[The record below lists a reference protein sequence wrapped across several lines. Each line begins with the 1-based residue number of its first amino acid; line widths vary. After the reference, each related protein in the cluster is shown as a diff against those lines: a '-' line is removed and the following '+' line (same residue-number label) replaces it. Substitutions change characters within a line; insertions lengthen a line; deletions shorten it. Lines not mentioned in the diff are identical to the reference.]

1 MSNPEKTKRSWKDR
15 FFREMVDFWFTFVY
29 LALVFAAFTQYRRFV
44 LAAHDIEYTN
54 YWVAVIKALVLAK
67 VILIGE
73 AVRLGRGLEE
83 KPLIYPTVYKTVVFG
98 VFVFVFTVIE
108 HAIKGLWHGDGLMGG
123 VAEYF
128 GRGIHELL
136 AGFLIMFVALL
147 PYFAIRELG
156 RVYGAEKIRALFF
169 SRRDGP

>member
-1 MSNPEKTKRSWKDR
+1 MSQPERKKRSWKDR
-15 FFREMVDFWFTFVY
+15 FFREMVDYWFAFVY

-98 VFVFVFTVIE
+98 VFIVAFTVIE
-108 HAIKGLWHGDGLMGG
+108 HAIRGLWQGNGLMGG